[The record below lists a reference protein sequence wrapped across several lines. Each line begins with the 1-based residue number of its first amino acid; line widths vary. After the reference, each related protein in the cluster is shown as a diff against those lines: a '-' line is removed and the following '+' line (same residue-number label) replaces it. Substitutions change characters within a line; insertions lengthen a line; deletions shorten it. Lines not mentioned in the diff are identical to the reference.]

1 MDQFTETTRTSYGQN
16 IGNSFKGILVGIVFI
31 IGSIVLLWWN
41 EGRSVEQATALAEM
55 QENIITLPDTK
66 YDIKN
71 ENKAVLLQG
80 MVKPL
85 SEVIDP
91 EFGVTSEGLVLR
103 KHVEMYQWK
112 ENSSSKTEEKLGG
125 STETVTTYS
134 YVKEWSSWQ
143 IDSSSFKHPSNHQ
156 NPMMTHK
163 SETFVTDA
171 QLGDY
176 HLDTNIVSRIG
187 ASKTYNGLTTMPDII
202 GVATNYK
209 SYLYIGFSPQNPTI
223 GDIKINYTY
232 APVAEYTF
240 AAKSYNKTLTPYV
253 TQNGKSFVFVRSGR
267 VAAATIFKEELDANS
282 VLTWILRGVGLLI
295 MFIGFTMIMGPL
307 ATIAKVVPMFGSLV
321 GGVTGIIA
329 GVLTLILGSV
339 VISLAWFGSRPL
351 FSLSIL
357 AVGVGVAVIM
367 AKLGKR
373 KGEEPVPAST
383 SSTPPSREDSV
394 PASENDAPPPPRSDA
409 TPPPRT

>member
-85 SEVIDP
+85 SKVVDP

-112 ENSSSKTEEKLGG
+112 ENSSSQTEEKLGG

-209 SYLYIGFSPQNPTI
+209 SYLYIGFSPQNPSV
-223 GDIKINYTY
+223 GDIKISYTY
-232 APVAEYTF
+232 APVSEYTF
-240 AAKSYNKTLTPYV
+240 AAKSYNKTLAPYV

-267 VAAATIFKEELDANS
+267 VAAATIFQEELDANS

-321 GGVTGIIA
+321 GGVTCIIA

-339 VISLAWFGSRPL
+339 VIALAWFGSRPL
-351 FSLSIL
+351 LSLSIL

-373 KGEEPVPAST
+373 KGEEPVHAST
-383 SSTPPSREDSV
+383 SSTPPSR
-394 PASENDAPPPPRSDA
+394 ENDAPPPPRSDA

>member
-91 EFGVTSEGLVLR
+91 EFGVISEGLVLR

-143 IDSSSFKHPSNHQ
+143 IDSSSFKHPSDHQ

-187 ASKTYNGLTTMPDII
+187 ASEIYHGLATMPDKI
-202 GVATNYK
+202 GIATNYK

-223 GDIKINYTY
+223 GDIKISYTY
-232 APVAEYTF
+232 SPAAEYTF
-240 AAKSYNKTLTPYV
+240 AAKSFNKTLVPYV

-267 VAAATIFKEELDANS
+267 VTAVTIFQEELDANS

-339 VISLAWFGSRPL
+339 VIALAWFGSRPL
-351 FSLSIL
+351 LSLGIL
-357 AVGVGVAVIM
+357 AVGVGIAVVM

-373 KGEEPVPAST
+373 KGEEPVHAST
-383 SSTPPSREDSV
+383 ASTPPPR
-394 PASENDAPPPPRSDA
+394 ENDATPPPRSDA

>member
-55 QENIITLPDTK
+55 QKNIITLPDTR

-85 SEVIDP
+85 SQVTDP

-143 IDSSSFKHPSNHQ
+143 IDSSSFKHPTDHQ

-187 ASKTYNGLTTMPDII
+187 ASEIYHGLSTMPDKI
-202 GVATNYK
+202 GIATNYK
-209 SYLYIGFSPQNPTI
+209 SYLYIGFRPQSPSI
-223 GDIKINYTY
+223 GDIKISYTY

-240 AAKSYNKTLTPYV
+240 AAKSLNKTLVPYV
-253 TQNGKSFVFVRSGR
+253 TQNGKSFVFVRSGK
-267 VAAATIFKEELDANS
+267 VSAMTIFKEELDANS
-282 VLTWILRGVGLLI
+282 MLTWILRGVGLLI

-307 ATIAKVVPMFGSLV
+307 ATLAKVVPMFGSLV

-339 VISLAWFGSRPL
+339 VIALAWFGSRPL
-351 FSLSIL
+351 LSLGIL
-357 AVGVGVAVIM
+357 AVGVGIAVVM
-367 AKLGKR
+367 AKFGKK
-373 KGEEPVPAST
+373 KGEESINTST
-383 SSTPPSREDSV
+383 PSTPPSRGNDS
-394 PASENDAPPPPRSDA
+394 PPPPRNDA

>member
-91 EFGVTSEGLVLR
+91 EFGVISEGLVLR